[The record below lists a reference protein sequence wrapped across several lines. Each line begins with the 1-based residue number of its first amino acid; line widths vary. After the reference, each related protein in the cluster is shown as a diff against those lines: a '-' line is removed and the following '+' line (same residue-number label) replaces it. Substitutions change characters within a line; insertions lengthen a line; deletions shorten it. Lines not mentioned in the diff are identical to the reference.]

1 MFDLAK
7 RRNPRRNRAL
17 LASFLIHVVVL
28 YCWLGRGP
36 RFVRP
41 STVAWGQYGQS
52 DTLVYFPRAEL
63 QASSEKTQLHL
74 SRKHR
79 APKQAPPKPVPSV
92 RRGSPTGFS
101 FNGSMQGTEAMPA
114 IPLIFP
120 DPTIYPWELRN
131 GLKGDVVV
139 EVTIDERGNV
149 TQTRLLES
157 LAQDIDQKVVAT
169 VREWRFRPATVDG
182 MAVSSRQDVHFHFP
196 S

>member
-7 RRNPRRNRAL
+7 RRNTRRNRAL
-17 LASFLIHVVVL
+17 LASFLIHGVVL
-28 YCWLGRGP
+28 YCWLHRAP
-36 RFVRP
+36 WFVRP
-41 STVAWGQYGQS
+41 STVAWGHYGQS

-63 QASSEKTQLHL
+63 QESAEKTQLHL
-74 SRKHR
+74 SPKHK
-79 APKQAPPKPVPSV
+79 APKKAPQIPVQSA
-92 RRGSPTGFS
+92 RRGSPAGSS
-101 FNGSMQGTEAMPA
+101 FNGSTEGTEAMPA
-114 IPLIFP
+114 IPLVFP

-131 GLKGDVVV
+131 GLQGDVVV

-169 VREWRFRPATVDG
+169 VREWRFRPATVEG
-182 MAVSSRQDVHFHFP
+182 LAVSSRQDVHFHFP

>member
-1 MFDLAK
+1 MFDLGK
-7 RRNPRRNRAL
+7 RRNTRRYHAL
-17 LASFLIHVVVL
+17 FASFLIHVVVL

-41 STVAWGQYGQS
+41 STVAWGRQGQS

-63 QASSEKTQLHL
+63 QASEEKTQLHL
-74 SRKHR
+74 
-79 APKQAPPKPVPSV
+79 APKHKAPKPAPPKPVESA
-92 RRGSPTGFS
+92 RRGSPAGSSFS
-101 FNGSMQGTEAMPA
+101 GSVQGTEAMPA
-114 IPLIFP
+114 IPLVFP

-131 GLKGDVVV
+131 GLQGDVVV

-157 LAQDIDQKVVAT
+157 LAEGIDQKVVAT

-182 MAVSSRQDVHFHFP
+182 LAVSSRQDVHFHFP